1 MEWHDKKREK
11 NTKKEKHTIKKN
23 FKAKHLKSIF
33 EEIFVVFG

>member
-11 NTKKEKHTIKKN
+11 KHKKGKTHHKKN

-33 EEIFVVFG
+33 DEIFVVFG